1 MRFKFDC
8 QFSVKFVIESLL
20 NEEFHVLNCHI
31 FKLRGSLIQ
40 QTYQVVL
47 DVQEPSRQILNLA

>member
-8 QFSVKFVIESLL
+8 QFSVKLVIESLV

-31 FKLRGSLIQ
+31 FLKLRGSLIQ

-47 DVQEPSRQILNLA
+47 DVQ